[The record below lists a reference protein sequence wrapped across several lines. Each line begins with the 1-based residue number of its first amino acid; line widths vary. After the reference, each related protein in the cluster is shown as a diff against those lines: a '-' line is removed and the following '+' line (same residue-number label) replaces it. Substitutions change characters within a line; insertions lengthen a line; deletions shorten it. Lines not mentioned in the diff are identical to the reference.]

1 MLLANKSYTPEVVE
15 ISRKVSINVEARFNR
30 WLISPE
36 YKLAQSTVD
45 TLLSLENRYCD
56 SVIFDESD
64 RISHN
69 QRILLR
75 CEQDRVNAHREKVD
89 AKQQTLRYVI
99 DDVSNAASALM
110 LEKLQGTLIS
120 SLFSDLPDYNQFASV
135 AYSPSLN
142 FSKLHEIS
150 AKSRPLS
157 SSLIE
162 FVSNQEFADKYG
174 KKSKVIL
181 DLSLLRE

>member
-1 MLLANKSYTPEVVE
+1 M
-15 ISRKVSINVEARFNR
+15 
-30 WLISPE
+30 
-36 YKLAQSTVD
+36 
-45 TLLSLENRYCD
+45 ENRYCD

-99 DDVSNAASALM
+99 DDVSNTASALM

-142 FSKLHEIS
+142 FSKLHKVLETN
-150 AKSRPLS
+150 RLLS
-157 SSLIE
+157 SSLLE
-162 FVSNQEFADKYG
+162 FVSNPEFNDKYG
-174 KKSKVIL
+174 RKSKVT
-181 DLSLLRE
+181 STLRLQHNRLVSKTAVYCFHC